1 MRKSLLLL
9 LALTVALGACSRAGL
24 AYRNLDWIIPWK
36 LGDYV
41 ELSSEQSAW
50 LEPRL
55 QQHLTW
61 HCSVE
66 LPHYLDWLQ
75 RSRQALAERDA
86 ELMLSQLDGFE
97 QAMQRIAV
105 EITPSTVELLR
116 GLNPLQVE
124 RLFAELEEQNR
135 KLRATFL
142 EPPLDEQISLR
153 AERMNE
159 RLQPWFGDLEPAQR
173 ERVLAWAR
181 SLGAQNQVWL
191 DNRLAWQQA
200 LRDALEARRS
210 DDFAARISALLQQR
224 ERFYTEAYRAS
235 YQSNREAMAGMLVDI
250 VATADARQLQRAD
263 ERLDALRAD
272 LAAQQCRSDDTL
284 ARR

>member
-41 ELSSEQSAW
+41 ELSREQGAW

-55 QQHLTW
+55 QRHLTW

>member
-41 ELSSEQSAW
+41 ELSREQSAW

-135 KLRATFL
+135 KLRVTFL
-142 EPPLDEQISLR
+142 EPPLDKQISLR

-200 LRDALEARRS
+200 LRDALETRRGN
-210 DDFAARISALLQQR
+210 DFAARISALLQQR

>member
-41 ELSSEQSAW
+41 ELSREQSAW

-135 KLRATFL
+135 KLRVTFL

-200 LRDALEARRS
+200 LRDALETRRG